1 MHRERPMEAKAIAIF
16 DDVLDMFEI
25 PLRPIALT
33 RNCAL
38 RSSGLNACC
47 SAAASPHTLI
57 CDMCEVQARA
67 SAEPDYILVTSY
79 KRDRPLDDNP
89 KHDTANPVIAAA
101 RFSRTKRLARHAEQP
116 VPDFGRATVARMSH
130 VPQIVSAVHNRP
142 AAQLIFA
149 DL

>member
-79 KRDRPLDDNP
+79 KRDRPLDHTPSTIRKTRLSLPPAFPETKDWR
-89 KHDTANPVIAAA
+89 DTLNNLSPI
-101 RFSRTKRLARHAEQP
+101 S
-116 VPDFGRATVARMSH
+116 
-130 VPQIVSAVHNRP
+130 
-142 AAQLIFA
+142 AAQLSPECHMSR
-149 DL
+149 